1 LEFIWEF
8 GEEGRTLL
16 GEEERERE
24 REREREIFHLS
35 FENVFV
41 VNDKRML
48 MINIFLML
56 SIISYNNKKR
66 I

>member
-1 LEFIWEF
+1 LGVWRG
-8 GEEGRTLL
+8 GEDFAGRR
-16 GEEERERE
+16 GERERE

>member
-1 LEFIWEF
+1 V
-8 GEEGRTLL
+8 GEE
-16 GEEERERE
+16 
-24 REREREIFHLS
+24 EREREIFHLN

-41 VNDKRML
+41 ENDKRML

-56 SIISYNNKKR
+56 SVISYNSEKR